1 MMAAE
6 NNFLSSTSNPP
17 IQAARSAP
25 GLSLHRVAP
34 ARVNLL
40 GEHTDYTGGLVLP
53 MAIPFTT
60 HAAIS
65 PRSDNLY
72 GFTSELFAE
81 TLALDRDDRSLSRGI
96 WADYPVGVLRQFQL
110 HGIEPPAFDLHLS
123 GNVPFGAGLSSS
135 ASVEVA
141 SAIAILAH
149 ANATL
154 PLEEIA
160 MLCKLAEN
168 DYVHS
173 PCGIMDQFVITAAK
187 AGHALLLDT
196 RSLSYEHI
204 PMNHDGLVN
213 MRIVV
218 CNSMVKHSI
227 ANGDYGLRRREV
239 EAGQDV
245 LRSAF
250 PQLRDLGDA
259 SLEQLESKAAQ
270 MTPESYRRCRH
281 IISENARV
289 REAKAAMVAGD
300 AAHLGKLMI
309 AAHASQRDDFE
320 CSCEEIDFLV
330 DTAVN
335 LDGCLG
341 ARMTGGGFGGCTVNL
356 VSQDKAE
363 TFAKA
368 LSAAFLERFSIKAE
382 TYICEAVDGAVLRNG
397 TPVKEAQ
404 A

>member
-1 MMAAE
+1 MPKRPQELA
-6 NNFLSSTSNPP
+6 
-17 IQAARSAP
+17 
-25 GLSLHRVAP
+25 LHTHLNEHGYIAP
-34 ARVNLL
+34 ARVNLI

-53 MAIPFTT
+53 MASPFSTTAVISANETSQYSFHSEQATEVREIP
-60 HAAIS
+60 
-65 PRSDNLY
+65 L
-72 GFTSELFAE
+72 
-81 TLALDRDDRSLSRGI
+81 DDRSEAVGDWS
-96 WADYPVGVLRQFQL
+96 DYAVGVLRQLQL
-110 HGIEPPAFDLHLS
+110 RGITPPAFELKIH
-123 GNVPFGAGLSSS
+123 GNVPYAAGLSSS
-135 ASVEVA
+135 ASLEVA
-141 SAIAILAH
+141 SALAML
-149 ANATL
+149 AYAGATL

-168 DYVHS
+168 NYVHS

-196 RSLSYEHI
+196 RSLTYEHI
-204 PMNHDGLVN
+204 PMNHAGLADK
-213 MRIVV
+213 RIVV

-259 SLEQLESKAAQ
+259 SLEQLESQAAE

-309 AAHASQRDDFE
+309 SAHASQRDDFE

-330 DTAVN
+330 DTAVTLN
-335 LDGCLG
+335 GCLG

-382 TYICEAVDGAVLRNG
+382 TYICEAVDGAVLRNS
-397 TPVKEAQ
+397 TPTKEAQ